1 MNIACT
7 ICLDR
12 FFLSSIISAS
22 PCGHL
27 FHDKCLDRWLVDER
41 KKTCPQCRTPITPK
55 QVLKKLYL
63 MEPLCQTQLPSSS
76 HDSSDLLNQLDAQE
90 TKILECE
97 QRCRKALSDLQKS
110 EERRQAFENDAI
122 SLRKQF
128 NEQTNKHQRTINE
141 RDAKINMLLEQYK
154 HIDLSNKKD
163 EQIKSLQAK
172 LAEYRNIELIYK
184 GLASTFK
191 AELQKMVGSCQTIQ
205 DKDRVMEEL
214 IRYNVILKE
223 EHCKMSDDKQDLIRN
238 LDRITAQCEKMQLEK
253 RQVIKRQSNATDNS
267 KQELASVRQQL
278 ESYQSRINQLE
289 SLLLR
294 TASPDARSLV
304 RRVLHESPLSD
315 SVTQKVRV
323 RLDEPSKSNPIPLT
337 DDESSK
343 DDEIDSNM
351 IDLTNVPDQS
361 SSLPFSTQQ
370 FSTAT
375 SAIDILHS
383 IIQETSSSLDLPTMK
398 KMKVR
403 KLDDDI
409 EENDDYLVR
418 PLVRN
423 ENNFQRSFNKFGGH
437 SIPITRRLSST
448 TFKSKPKSTKLKRI
462 PTKNNH
468 KITTFFDLN

>member
-1 MNIACT
+1 
-7 ICLDR
+7 
-12 FFLSSIISAS
+12 
-22 PCGHL
+22 
-27 FHDKCLDRWLVDER
+27 
-41 KKTCPQCRTPITPK
+41 
-55 QVLKKLYL
+55 
-63 MEPLCQTQLPSSS
+63 
-76 HDSSDLLNQLDAQE
+76 
-90 TKILECE
+90 
-97 QRCRKALSDLQKS
+97 
-110 EERRQAFENDAI
+110 
-122 SLRKQF
+122 
-128 NEQTNKHQRTINE
+128 
-141 RDAKINMLLEQYK
+141 
-154 HIDLSNKKD
+154 
-163 EQIKSLQAK
+163 
-172 LAEYRNIELIYK
+172 
-184 GLASTFK
+184 
-191 AELQKMVGSCQTIQ
+191 
-205 DKDRVMEEL
+205 
-214 IRYNVILKE
+214 
-223 EHCKMSDDKQDLIRN
+223 
-238 LDRITAQCEKMQLEK
+238 
-253 RQVIKRQSNATDNS
+253 QSNATDNS

-448 TFKSKPKSTKLKRI
+448 TFKSK
-462 PTKNNH
+462 
-468 KITTFFDLN
+468 